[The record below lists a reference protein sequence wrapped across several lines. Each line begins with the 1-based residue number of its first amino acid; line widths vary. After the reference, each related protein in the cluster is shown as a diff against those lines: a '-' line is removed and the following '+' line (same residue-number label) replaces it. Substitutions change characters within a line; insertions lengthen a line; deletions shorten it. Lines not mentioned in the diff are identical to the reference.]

1 MLEGYIMKQYT
12 EEDLDKLDKDV
23 IITLFLAQQGHLDEI
38 SRQLDFLTEQ
48 IALMNQRAFGRKSD
62 KNTPGQLS
70 LEDVLNEAE
79 AYSDDSPEPVY
90 DEIIV
95 RSHSRRSKAKGKR
108 DTDLEKLPARI
119 INHTIPEDEL
129 RELFPDGYKELPE
142 RVYKR
147 LAVIPQTFLCDEHH
161 VHQYVSIKDDGK
173 IVRAPRPGD
182 IFRNSIATPSIM
194 ALLYSGKYE
203 QHQPVERLSGSFKAN
218 GVDLETNTLCNWII
232 KGSEYYL
239 SLIYDEL
246 HKQLYDSRVVH
257 ADETPVRVIRDGRDS
272 NAKSYMW
279 VYCNNPGI
287 EKNPIILYDYQ
298 KTRKADHPRDFLS
311 RYSGIVVTDG
321 YQVYHTIDNERE
333 DLTVA
338 GCWIHAKRGFS
349 EIIKSLGETGSK
361 GTIAKEAADRISMIF
376 HLDNQLDGLSATE
389 RKRRRNIDIKPKV
402 NDFFAWAKKHIDT
415 GDVRGQTAKALQYCL
430 NQEKYLRVFLKDGH
444 VPMDNNTAERA
455 IRPFTLGRKN
465 WVNIDSINGANASAI
480 AYSIVETALANH
492 INVYDYFEYLFS
504 KMPDHLDDSDRSFIT
519 DLLPWSPE
527 VIKHCKRQSK

>member
-1 MLEGYIMKQYT
+1 MKQYT
-12 EEDLDKLDKDV
+12 EEELGKLDKNV

-48 IALMNQRAFGRKSD
+48 IALMNQRAFGRKTD
-62 KNTPGQLS
+62 KNTPGQMS
-70 LEDVLNEAE
+70 FEEVFNEAE
-79 AYSDDSPEPVY
+79 SFSDNSPEPVY

-95 RSHSRRSKAKGKR
+95 RSHTRRSKTKGKR
-108 DTDLEKLPARI
+108 DADLEKLPTRI
-119 INHTIPEDEL
+119 INHTIPEEKL
-129 RELFPDGYKELPE
+129 KELFPDGYKELPE
-142 RVYKR
+142 RIYKR
-147 LAVIPQTFLCDEHH
+147 LAVIPQTFMCDEHH
-161 VHQYVSIKDDGK
+161 IHQYVSVKDDGL
-173 IVRAPRPGD
+173 IVRADRPND

-194 ALLYSGKYE
+194 AYIYAGKYE
-203 QHQPVERLSGSFKAN
+203 QHQPIERLSRSFKAY
-218 GVDLETNTLCNWII
+218 GVNLETNTLCNWVIR
-232 KGSEYYL
+232 GSEDYL

-279 VYCNNPGI
+279 VYCNNPTI
-287 EKNPIILYDYQ
+287 EKNPIILYDYE
-298 KTRKADHPRDFLS
+298 KTRKADHPREFLS
-311 RYSGIVVTDG
+311 SYSGTVVTDG

-338 GCWIHAKRGFS
+338 GCWVHAKRGFS

-361 GTIAKEAADRISMIF
+361 GTVAKEAADKISMIF

-402 NDFFAWAKKHIDT
+402 NDFFAWAKKQIDT
-415 GDVRGQTAKALQYCL
+415 GVVLGQTAKALQYCL
-430 NQEKYLRVFLKDGH
+430 NQKKYLKAFLKDGYI
-444 VPMDNNTAERA
+444 PMDNNTAERA

-465 WVNIDSINGANASAI
+465 WVNIDSVNGAKASAV
-480 AYSIVETALANH
+480 AYSLVETALANH
-492 INVYDYFEYLFS
+492 INVYDYFEYIFS
-504 KMPDHLDDSDRSFIT
+504 VMPDHMDETDRSFIK

-527 VIKHCKRQSK
+527 VIKHCTRKSK